1 MYIYLEIADQS
12 QDLKIIWSGEQSDG
26 SEMGGGKL
34 QTSVDSPLRNK
45 SQHEEELEKLERPKI
60 DFFICDLCERLFKTY
75 RNHVKH
81 QAAGYPQ

>member
-1 MYIYLEIADQS
+1 M
-12 QDLKIIWSGEQSDG
+12 DLRWE
-26 SEMGGGKL
+26 GGKL